1 MSVSVTVH
9 RGTAEIGGSCIE
21 IRSAA
26 GQRLILDAGKPLDAP
41 QDATDLLPPSL
52 DRSAD
57 ATVLI
62 CHPHQDH
69 WGLINELPLCWPV
82 MTGVASAKL
91 IAITARLARQP
102 LNRELGTW
110 GSRGVFQV
118 GGFRITPFLTD
129 HSGFDAY
136 MLLVEVDGRRI
147 LYSGDFRLHGRKSD
161 LVQRMMQNPPR
172 DLDMLILEGTNL
184 GTQKPTITEAQLE
197 DQFVELAKRT
207 RGRLFVCWSGQN
219 IDRTVTLYRAAKRSG
234 RTLAI
239 DLYTAEVLETVAE
252 GTKLPRPGF
261 DNLKVVLTAGLR
273 RHYIQRG
280 SEEFIDRMVG
290 HGIGAAKLEG
300 SNHIVMVR
308 DGLVKDYRAKGVTPT
323 ASDAFSFSMWS
334 GYLAKPS
341 ETLNWFRSADSHIKH
356 LHTSG
361 HASSAD
367 LRAFAKAMNAA
378 MILPVHGSNWD
389 IEQDGFERIVR
400 LADAESY
407 LLPD

>member
-26 GQRLILDAGKPLDAP
+26 GERLILDAGKPLDAP
-41 QDATDLLPPSL
+41 QDATDLLPRSL
-52 DRSAD
+52 DRSTD

-69 WGLINELPLCWPV
+69 WGLINELPLSWQV
-82 MTGVASAKL
+82 ITGVASAKL
-91 IAITARLARQP
+91 IGITARLARQP

-110 GSRGVFQV
+110 KGRGVFQV
-118 GGFRITPFLTD
+118 GSFRITPFLTD

-161 LVQRMMQNPPR
+161 LVRGMMQNPPR

-197 DQFVELAKRT
+197 DQFVGLAKQT
-207 RGRLFVCWSGQN
+207 PGRLFVCWSGQN

-239 DLYTAEVLETVAE
+239 DLYTAEVLEAVAE

-261 DNLKVVLTAGLR
+261 DKLTVVLTAGLR
-273 RHYIQRG
+273 RHYIQYGRKD
-280 SEEFIDRMVG
+280 FINRMVG
-290 HGIGAAKLEG
+290 HGIGAAKLAG
-300 SNHIVMVR
+300 GNHIIMVR
-308 DGLVKDYRAKGVTPT
+308 DGLVRDYRAKGVMPT
-323 ASDAFSFSMWS
+323 MEDAFSFSMWN

-341 ETLNWFRSADSHIKH
+341 ETLNWFRSAGSHIQH

-361 HASSAD
+361 HASPAD

-378 MILPVHGSNWD
+378 VILPVHGANWD
-389 IEQDGFERIVR
+389 IEQDDFERVLR
-400 LADAESY
+400 LADAELY
-407 LLPD
+407 PLPD